1 MSRSAAAQRYAEA
14 LYDVAKAHG
23 EEAVIEQDL
32 REVKKVLEAN
42 PEFFEM
48 FASPKLDT
56 QDKQKIIRELFA
68 GANGHVLNMLLLV
81 TEKKRT
87 DEVPDIADEFI
98 RLSYENRG
106 IAEATVYSTRF
117 LTESEAAAISES
129 FSRKVGKQ
137 ALRIENVVDP
147 SLIGGLRVQIG
158 NRIYD
163 SSVSSKLESLQR
175 QLIGRSTKL

>member
-23 EEAVIEQDL
+23 EEEVIEQEL
-32 REVKKVLEAN
+32 REVKQVLGTN

-56 QDKQKIIRELFA
+56 RDKQKIVRELFA
-68 GANGHVLNMLLLV
+68 GANEHVLNTLLLAA
-81 TEKKRT
+81 EKKRMN
-87 DEVPDIADEFI
+87 EVPEIADEFI
-98 RLSYENRG
+98 HLSYEARG

-117 LTESEAAAISES
+117 LSESEAAAISAS
-129 FSRKVGKQ
+129 FAPKVGKQ

-163 SSVSSKLESLQR
+163 SSLSSKLEGLQR
-175 QLIGRSTKL
+175 QLGGRSTKL